1 MGRLTAPAERRPG
14 SGDSRERIL
23 RAAAA
28 VFTEHGVAGATT
40 RRIAEQAG
48 VNEVTLFRIF
58 GSKAALLEEAV
69 RSSVDVGPTGVLP
82 RTPVDPERELVAW
95 CSAQASWLK
104 ESRAFFRKCLL
115 EGDANPELSCT
126 VHEGMARA
134 AAELRAYSNRLRATG
149 LVAPDADPAAA
160 GAMLISVLVGGTL
173 GEGDLPAMLPRND
186 SRAMA
191 RYVRVYLTA
200 LGVQR

>member
-1 MGRLTAPAERRPG
+1 MGRLTAPAERRPA

-40 RRIAEQAG
+40 RRIAEEAG
-48 VNEVTLFRIF
+48 VNEVTIFRIF
-58 GSKAALLEEAV
+58 GSKAALIEEAV
-69 RSSVDVGPTGVLP
+69 RSNVDVGPIGVLP

-95 CSAQASWLK
+95 CSAQTAWLK
-104 ESRAFFRKCLL
+104 ESRALFRKCLL

-134 AAELRAYSNRLRATG
+134 ADELRAYTNRLKSAG
-149 LVAPDADPAAA
+149 LMGSDADPAAA
-160 GAMLISVLVGGTL
+160 GAMLVSVLVGVTI
-173 GEGDLPAMLPRND
+173 GEGDLPATLPKSD

-200 LGVQR
+200 LGVER